1 MTALIQ
7 ETNYDDLTWLTN
19 MTLGAFD
26 NFMRKFTFKERL
38 SYTIGAPKATASMT
52 VGEIA
57 AQGYVG
63 VYTRKE

>member
-57 AQGYVG
+57 A
-63 VYTRKE
+63 